1 MIARLMCFGMALV
14 AFPVLAQ
21 TPVKFSIDWSFQG
34 YHGGFVQAA
43 DLGFYQKQGLA
54 VTMERG
60 FGVTDT
66 IAKVA
71 SGTYDIGFADINAL
85 VEFNALHPDNR
96 VIGVFQ
102 IYDRTM
108 AAIMALRKSGIRAP
122 SDLVGRSIAGAQAD
136 VARLLF
142 PAFAKAN
149 NIDPAKVK
157 WNIYAPNLRDSMVV
171 QGRDDAVSGYT
182 ITSIFNLVGAGVPQD
197 QIVTLSYAD
206 LGVDVYGSSLLV
218 RQGWAGEH
226 ADTIRKFIVATM
238 QGLNSAITDRPSAI
252 ADVVKRDRL
261 LDPVVERA
269 RLDMV
274 IDTAFVTPFIKAHG
288 WGTLDPARV
297 QATIDLNAAAYGLA
311 TPPTQAELVSTDYLP
326 DASSR
331 RLP

>member
-1 MIARLMCFGMALV
+1 MIVRLICLGLLLTAS
-14 AFPVLAQ
+14 PVLAQ

-43 DLGFYQKQGLA
+43 DLGLYQKQGLA
-54 VTMERG
+54 VTMDRG

-71 SGTYDIGFADINAL
+71 AGTYDIGFADINEL
-85 VEFNALHPDNR
+85 VQFNALHPDNR

-108 AAIMALRKSGIRAP
+108 AAIMALKKSGIRVPA
-122 SDLVGRSIAGAQAD
+122 DLRGRSIAGAQAD
-136 VARLLF
+136 VGRLLF

-149 NIDPAKVK
+149 HIDPASVR
-157 WNIYAPNLRDSMVV
+157 WQIYAPNLRDSMVV

-182 ITSIFNLVGAGVPQD
+182 ITSIFNIVGAGVPID
-197 QIVTLSYAD
+197 QIVTFSYAD

-218 RQGWAGEH
+218 REAWAREH
-226 ADTIRKFIVATM
+226 ADTVRKFIVATIE
-238 QGLNSAITDRPSAI
+238 GLNSAITGRDAAI
-252 ADVVKRDRL
+252 ANVVKRDRL
-261 LDPVVERA
+261 LDPTVERA

-274 IDTAFVTPFIKAHG
+274 IDTAFATPFIKAHG

-297 QATIDLNAAAYGLA
+297 QRTIDLNVAAYGLA
-311 TPPTQAELVSTDYLP
+311 HPPSADELVSTAYLP
-326 DASSR
+326 DAAAR